1 MTIIVQ
7 LALYGQ
13 SYVVLYSFLLAGT
26 SENVISVT
34 LHPRGGGNALM
45 NHKKVYHLLSRVALT
60 NPLHMGEV
68 VVTLLASFCKLPS
81 LL

>member
-13 SYVVLYSFLLAGT
+13 SYVVLYSFLSAGT

-34 LHPRGGGNALM
+34 LHPRGGNALM